1 MQSPRRKETY
11 VFPRRK
17 IGYPIGPAYEV
28 LLDSLGNPVEQ
39 SNGELIY
46 VLTATA
52 QTLGLESSIGGAGYI
67 IPKRD
72 FGYPAIAQAPPHYA
86 EKLDPDGHVEYDPS
100 GNTIWVPI

>member
-72 FGYPAIAQAPPHYA
+72 FGYPSTAQSGIVYGQ
-86 EKLDPDGHVEYDPS
+86 KRDPDNNIETDPD